1 MIIMIFGHWTVSL
14 WSAILIIHTSAQNL
28 TIGNVILSDTY
39 FYGQSPPF
47 YPTPQVSGIGGW
59 TQYVD
64 QARSLVS
71 QMTLEEKVMM
81 TGGVAQTNNS
91 CGGFIPPIPRL
102 NFPGMCLADGPAGVR
117 AAELVNGYAS
127 GIHAGAR

>member
-1 MIIMIFGHWTVSL
+1 MNLQPWMTAL
-14 WSAILIIHTSAQNL
+14 WSVVFILHASAQNF
-28 TIGNVILSDTY
+28 TNGSVILSDTY

-47 YPTPQVSGIGGW
+47 YPTPQASGNGEW
-59 TQYVD
+59 RQYVD
-64 QARSLVS
+64 QARLLVS
-71 QMTLEEKVMM
+71 QMTLEEKVSM

-102 NFPGMCLADGPAGVR
+102 SFPGMCLADGPAGVR

>member
-1 MIIMIFGHWTVSL
+1 MILDHCITAL
-14 WSAILIIHTSAQNL
+14 WSVVFIIHASAQDPIN
-28 TIGNVILSDTY
+28 GSVIFSDTF

-47 YPTPQVSGIGGW
+47 YPTPQASGIGGW

-64 QARSLVS
+64 QARALVS
-71 QMTLEEKVMM
+71 QMTLEEKVSM
-81 TGGVAQTNNS
+81 TGGVAQVNNS
-91 CGGFIPPIPRL
+91 CGGFIPPISRL

>member
-1 MIIMIFGHWTVSL
+1 MMFGHWSASL
-14 WSAILIIHTSAQNL
+14 WNVVFIIHSSAQNL
-28 TIGNVILSDTY
+28 TIDNAILSDTY

-47 YPTPQVSGIGGW
+47 YPTPQTSGIGEW
-59 TQYVD
+59 QQYVD

-71 QMTLEEKVMM
+71 QMTLEEKVTM

-91 CGGFIPPIPRL
+91 CGGFIPPIRRL

>member
-1 MIIMIFGHWTVSL
+1 MILDHCITAL
-14 WSAILIIHTSAQNL
+14 WSVVFIIHASAQDPIN
-28 TIGNVILSDTY
+28 GSVILSDTY

-47 YPTPQVSGIGGW
+47 YPTPQASGTGGW

-64 QARSLVS
+64 HARALVS
-71 QMTLEEKVMM
+71 QMTLEEKVSM
-81 TGGVAQTNNS
+81 TGGVAQVNNS